1 MKALRLHF
9 KTDFNKTDDKKSI
22 RETKNIKGTKN
33 QLEIKNRL
41 DKIKE
46 EQSLA
51 KELEDYC
58 F

>member
-1 MKALRLHF
+1 MKSLRLHF
-9 KTDFNKTDDKKSI
+9 KTDFKKNNDRKSI
-22 RETKNIKGTKN
+22 NESQNIKGTKN
-33 QLEIKNRL
+33 QLNIKNRL